1 MAALFWR
8 FILVVSWLFEDAISF
23 LTSIQQAG
31 WEGAGSAPQGCCIQ
45 PVSESRR
52 LSYKHR
58 NTETEHLCLKKRRD
72 FDDTSGAAGSKNFI
86 CTFAS
91 FLSSSNLQNKKNLS
105 STAIF
110 VKAFKARPA
119 HAKQMAQVQRAQKVL
134 AILL

>member
-23 LTSIQQAG
+23 LTSIQRAG

-91 FLSSSNLQNKKNLS
+91 F
-105 STAIF
+105 
-110 VKAFKARPA
+110 FKFFKL
-119 HAKQMAQVQRAQKVL
+119 AKQKKTCQVL
-134 AILL
+134 PSLLKHSKHDQHMQNRWHRFKEHRRF